1 MTASFESIFGVLDAA
16 EGIDQLVT
24 PRTVEI
30 VVLTGPIEQATEGN
44 PAVRATMVFDEWFEA
59 PASERAKP
67 AAKGGD
73 R

>member
-1 MTASFESIFGVLDAA
+1 MLS
-16 EGIDQLVT
+16 
-24 PRTVEI
+24 
-30 VVLTGPIEQATEGN
+30 GPIEQATEGN

-59 PASERAKP
+59 PAAERTKA